1 LRRALVVALLGLAA
15 VLAGPVPA
23 RAQPEAERLRTAK
36 ALFFDGKYSE
46 ARQAW
51 QGLVSA
57 AGADGDAARY
67 WVARCSEKLGED
79 ERAFREFGAYLDRR
93 PADRALAEE
102 ARTSRVAL
110 AARLYK
116 AGRTEHLA
124 LLKGA
129 LADPSRTVRYYA
141 AFQLA
146 GLGPKTGQPAVP
158 VLKGILADETDEDL
172 VERAKL
178 ALMKV
183 DPRALSQVPP
193 AALHEAAPKQRAHW
207 IKLRIF
213 ERGNSKPEVSLSLP
227 VALAEMV
234 FKSLPDEARD
244 ELRKKGYNPDNFWE
258 RLRGLGTAEILKIE
272 GEDGELIEIWLE

>member
-1 LRRALVVALLGLAA
+1 MRRASAVAWVVFGA
-15 VLAGPVPA
+15 VLAGA
-23 RAQPEAERLRTAK
+23 GSAGAQSDAERLRTAK
-36 ALFFDGKYSE
+36 ALFFDGKYAE

-57 AGADGDAARY
+57 AGSDGDAARY
-67 WVARCSEKLGED
+67 WIARCSEKLGED
-79 ERAFREFGAYLDRR
+79 ERALREFGDYLGRR

-102 ARTSRVAL
+102 ARTSRVGL

-116 AGRTEHLA
+116 AGRTEHLP
-124 LLKGA
+124 LLKEG

-146 GLGPKTGQPAVP
+146 GLGPKVGLPAVP
-158 VLKGILADETDEDL
+158 VLKRILADETDDDL

-193 AALHEAAPKQRAHW
+193 TALREADPAQRAHW

-213 ERGNSKPEVSLSLP
+213 ERGNSKPEVSLNLP

-234 FKSLPDEARD
+234 FKSLPDEARE
-244 ELRKKGYNPDNFWE
+244 ELRRKGYNPDNFWD
-258 RLRGLGTAEILKIE
+258 RLRKLGPTEILKIE
-272 GEDGELIEIWLE
+272 GDDGGAIEIWLE